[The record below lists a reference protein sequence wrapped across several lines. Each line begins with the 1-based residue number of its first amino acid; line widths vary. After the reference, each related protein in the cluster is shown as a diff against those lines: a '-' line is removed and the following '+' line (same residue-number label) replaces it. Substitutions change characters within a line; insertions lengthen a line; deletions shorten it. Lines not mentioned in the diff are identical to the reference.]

1 MPLARLAVQVETRL
15 ADYAP
20 TRSLES
26 VDVMEE
32 VFRRGRAAEP
42 EQDRTQLEA
51 SMKTGSKVQR

>member
-15 ADYAP
+15 ADSAP
-20 TRSLES
+20 TGSSES

-42 EQDRTQLEA
+42 NTVGGQYEDGE
-51 SMKTGSKVQR
+51 

>member
-15 ADYAP
+15 ADSAP
-20 TRSLES
+20 TGSSES